1 MGTIQASVWDVTSA
15 DGLPPNIE
23 PGSIDIV
30 ILVFVLSALHPDE
43 WGRAI
48 SNIFKVS
55 SFLNYLTRA
64 INVNFLAI
72 DAEARGTCGVS

>member
-30 ILVFVLSALHPDE
+30 ILVFVISALHPDE

-55 SFLNYLTRA
+55 SFLSYVTGA
-64 INVNFLAI
+64 INAQISTI